1 VLSGGAPVAG
11 HGGQRWHD
19 ARRSRGGEWVEEE
32 ERKEE
37 LLRWCAPL
45 KAARGGGRWRRGGRN
60 SGRETAAAKPWA
72 WARWQPPLSKG
83 GRRGLGAVRAVRLTL
98 GANAVLYFPRI
109 IQTGSNL
116 KIENWCLTCSKN
128 SQFLH
133 VAGLGYYKHF
143 SQLCQYPISNINRA
157 KNPGSDSIFES
168 LMNFKRDLNLPEKS
182 GKFSKILSRL
192 GLHKSEFTWD
202 HLYARI

>member
-116 KIENWCLTCSKN
+116 KIGALHAPKIPNFCMWLVWDIINIFLNCVN
-128 SQFLH
+128 IQF
-133 VAGLGYYKHF
+133 
-143 SQLCQYPISNINRA
+143 P
-157 KNPGSDSIFES
+157 
-168 LMNFKRDLNLPEKS
+168 
-182 GKFSKILSRL
+182 
-192 GLHKSEFTWD
+192 T
-202 HLYARI
+202 